1 MEASHRVPAVRVRLC
16 PPSPHKWAEFCIFIN
31 LFNELFEAFLLVG
44 LLSEGPHLAYFD
56 WLLQF
61 EADLGNL

>member
-1 MEASHRVPAVRVRLC
+1 MEASHRVPASHVRLC
-16 PPSPHKWAEFCIFIN
+16 SPSPHKWAELCIFID
-31 LFNELFEAFLLVG
+31 LFNEHFQAFLLVS

-61 EADLGNL
+61 QADLDNL